1 MLLYIIKN
9 LIGRGINSCINNFF
23 KNYKYNLH
31 EIFSDRN
38 NNNYPKT
45 SREEEY
51 LYYPRYIYSCPFYL
65 SNTDFRNNRHP
76 GHPRIARIARSFFD
90 RNRSSDIA
98 KLRNYIRRNDRWN
111 GARSNKPRDKP
122 PWSRCKSRR
131 CPVHGSFCSGRVRRT
146 MAASR
151 HFLKNDFF
159 HPISEMMIGRRRR
172 RRKITRL
179 ENESRMILR
188 CVKCFCL

>member
-38 NNNYPKT
+38 N
-45 SREEEY
+45 RIII
-51 LYYPRYIYSCPFYL
+51 PRPLGKKSIFTTPDIHSCPFYL

-98 KLRNYIRRNDRWN
+98 KLRNYIRRNDR
-111 GARSNKPRDKP
+111 
-122 PWSRCKSRR
+122 
-131 CPVHGSFCSGRVRRT
+131 
-146 MAASR
+146 
-151 HFLKNDFF
+151 
-159 HPISEMMIGRRRR
+159 
-172 RRKITRL
+172 
-179 ENESRMILR
+179 
-188 CVKCFCL
+188 